1 MDIIYRY
8 REIIYTSVGLIIS
21 LVIVVISFILYTI
34 RKLHYEKELIKAKEL
49 AENMNKSQSNFISN
63 IRHEL
68 RTPVAVIMSA
78 NQILDINM
86 KKVKNDYSESN
97 NEKIDII
104 KQNCNR
110 LLRLTNNIIDIA
122 KVDSGFMTLKLKNI
136 DIILLWEGITMSV
149 IPYATSKNINII
161 FDTSDEKFIM
171 SVDPDKIERIVLN
184 LISNAIKFS
193 KDNMTIY
200 VNVYVD
206 RIENILTLSVK
217 DNGIGIDESHL
228 EKIFERFA
236 QVEDTMI
243 RSNAGSWIGLSL
255 VKIFT
260 NLHGGDI
267 EVKSKVNEG
276 SEFVIRLPINV
287 LEDEEVVNCELY
299 YDDTTNSKTALEF
312 SDIEF

>member
-1 MDIIYRY
+1 
-8 REIIYTSVGLIIS
+8 
-21 LVIVVISFILYTI
+21 
-34 RKLHYEKELIKAKEL
+34 
-49 AENMNKSQSNFISN
+49 
-63 IRHEL
+63 
-68 RTPVAVIMSA
+68 
-78 NQILDINM
+78 
-86 KKVKNDYSESN
+86 
-97 NEKIDII
+97 
-104 KQNCNR
+104 NCNM

-136 DIILLWEGITMSV
+136 DIILLLESITMSV

-161 FDTSDEKFIM
+161 FDTSDEEFIM

-206 RIENILTLSVK
+206 KIENILTLSVK

-243 RSNAGSWIGLSL
+243 RSNEGSGIGLSL

-267 EVKSKVNEG
+267 ELKSKVNEG

>member
-1 MDIIYRY
+1 
-8 REIIYTSVGLIIS
+8 
-21 LVIVVISFILYTI
+21 
-34 RKLHYEKELIKAKEL
+34 
-49 AENMNKSQSNFISN
+49 
-63 IRHEL
+63 
-68 RTPVAVIMSA
+68 
-78 NQILDINM
+78 
-86 KKVKNDYSESN
+86 
-97 NEKIDII
+97 
-104 KQNCNR
+104 
-110 LLRLTNNIIDIA
+110 
-122 KVDSGFMTLKLKNI
+122 
-136 DIILLWEGITMSV
+136 MSV

-206 RIENILTLSVK
+206 KIENILTLSVK

-243 RSNAGSWIGLSL
+243 RSNAGSRIGLSL

-287 LEDEEVVNCELY
+287 LEDEEVVNCELF

>member
-1 MDIIYRY
+1 
-8 REIIYTSVGLIIS
+8 
-21 LVIVVISFILYTI
+21 
-34 RKLHYEKELIKAKEL
+34 
-49 AENMNKSQSNFISN
+49 
-63 IRHEL
+63 
-68 RTPVAVIMSA
+68 
-78 NQILDINM
+78 
-86 KKVKNDYSESN
+86 
-97 NEKIDII
+97 
-104 KQNCNR
+104 
-110 LLRLTNNIIDIA
+110 
-122 KVDSGFMTLKLKNI
+122 
-136 DIILLWEGITMSV
+136 MSV

-243 RSNAGSWIGLSL
+243 RSNAGS
-255 VKIFT
+255 
-260 NLHGGDI
+260 
-267 EVKSKVNEG
+267 
-276 SEFVIRLPINV
+276 
-287 LEDEEVVNCELY
+287 
-299 YDDTTNSKTALEF
+299 
-312 SDIEF
+312 